1 MSHTQIK
8 NVYTFVFSTYVTEG
22 FFRSLTSILTHKS
35 AFEMCLLWTFLG
47 VVSFIINLET
57 EGIVTMKLIGVI

>member
-22 FFRSLTSILTHKS
+22 FFRSLSILTHKS